1 MKMAK
6 QKGQVALEYL
16 ILFVMLALMTVVS
29 LSSFYPKVQEIII
42 EGSEDTPGLSKTA
55 IERIVK

>member
-1 MKMAK
+1 MFK